1 VICGRWLILVGCS
14 CYSTNFIM
22 NMVISSVIHL
32 FTLQVGVW
40 IDAGSRHETNTNNG
54 VARLLERLAF
64 TVSVFVT
71 LFARL

>member
-1 VICGRWLILVGCS
+1 
-14 CYSTNFIM
+14 M

-54 VARLLERLAF
+54 VAHLLERLAF
-64 TVSVFVT
+64 KVSVFVT
-71 LFARL
+71 LFAGL